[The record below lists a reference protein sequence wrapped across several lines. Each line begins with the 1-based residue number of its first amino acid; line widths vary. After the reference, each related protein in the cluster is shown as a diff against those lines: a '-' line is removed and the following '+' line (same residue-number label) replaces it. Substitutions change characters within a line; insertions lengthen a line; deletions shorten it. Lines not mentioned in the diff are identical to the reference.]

1 MRDERYRRGRRV
13 ARAVAALALLA
24 ACVGLAGCSPRVVAG
39 SAPSAVVADDADC
52 RAPQVLAALGLADS
66 AAGAEA
72 SVTVAP
78 AHDDAPP
85 AGAVPDGFT
94 PVAVLEC
101 TPGGALRDAQGT
113 WTSVTATRREGDLKP
128 LLRALGHTTAESAA
142 ASDEACEPHPDT
154 VQLWLVD
161 VLGQAIRVAAPTTR
175 CGVPVPAVVRAVEAL
190 EATDTQT
197 YPVQLVAAR

>member
-1 MRDERYRRGRRV
+1 M
-13 ARAVAALALLA
+13 ALLTA
-24 ACVGLAGCSPRVVAG
+24 GAGLAGCAPRVVAV

-52 RAPQVLAALGLADS
+52 RAPQVLAALGLAES

-72 SVTVAP
+72 TMTAAP
-78 AHDDAPP
+78 AHADAPP
-85 AGAVPDGFT
+85 AGTVPDGFT

-128 LLRALGHTTAESAA
+128 LLRALGHTTAESAT
-142 ASDEACEPHPDT
+142 ASDEACEPHPDAI
-154 VQLWLVD
+154 QLWLVD
-161 VLGQAIRVAAPTTR
+161 VLGQAIRVATPTSR
-175 CGVPVPAVVRAVEAL
+175 CGVPVPAVVRAVGAL
-190 EATDTQT
+190 EATDTAT